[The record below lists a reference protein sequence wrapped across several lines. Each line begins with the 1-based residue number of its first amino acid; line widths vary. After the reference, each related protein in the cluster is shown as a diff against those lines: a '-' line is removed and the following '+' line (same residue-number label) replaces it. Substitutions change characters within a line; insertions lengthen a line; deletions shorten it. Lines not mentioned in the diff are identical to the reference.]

1 MKTGVVGTANWSML
15 SPVPMNTKE
24 LEIDKLE
31 AEFPFLSSLAFSRER
46 EKTLAAGLSVLQ
58 AESGVIYE
66 VFPNG
71 SRREVKRI
79 AKPIPVK
86 RGSKFRIP

>member
-1 MKTGVVGTANWSML
+1 MGAENMSLT
-15 SPVPMNTKE
+15 E
-24 LEIDKLE
+24 QEIDKLE
-31 AEFPFLSSLAFSRER
+31 SEFPYLASKAFALAREN
-46 EKTLAAGLSVLQ
+46 TLAAGLSVLQ

-66 VFPNG
+66 VFPDG
-71 SRREVKRI
+71 SRREVKKI